1 MIRIVKTKSSGSESD
16 DEFDCPEEEMD
27 QQKKKKGGDYEN

>member
-1 MIRIVKTKSSGSESD
+1 MSCILRTKSPGSESD

-27 QQKKKKGGDYEN
+27 QQEEKKKIV

>member
-1 MIRIVKTKSSGSESD
+1 MSRILRTKPSGSESD

-27 QQKKKKGGDYEN
+27 QQEEKKKKIIL